1 MAGVPLKRAGGVLI
15 VRALRALP
23 PGGLTTILDER
34 DAR

>member
-23 PGGLTTILDER
+23 PGGLTILEER